1 MRFSIRAAIL
11 SPLTALLAG
20 APVIAYAQ
28 KPAHDSTQHQH
39 RPAGLSDSAYKAL
52 QSRGRIAMGVD
63 QYTSIHVFDDLP
75 DGGRI
80 ELQRGEDDRAGVA
93 TIRSHLRDI
102 KSAFETGNFSTP
114 AFVHMTEVPGT
125 AVMARRRAHIRYAVR
140 DLPRGAE
147 LRVRTTD
154 PEALTAVHQFL
165 AFQRGDHRAAGAEL
179 GKKP

>member
-1 MRFSIRAAIL
+1 MRLLTAVAVV
-11 SPLTALLAG
+11 PGLTALLAL
-20 APVIAYAQ
+20 APAAASAQ
-28 KPAHDSTQHQH
+28 KPTHDSTRHQH
-39 RPAGLSDSAYKAL
+39 RPAGLSDSAFRAL
-52 QSRGRIAMGVD
+52 QDRGRIAMGVD
-63 QYTSIHVFDDLP
+63 QYTSIHVFDDLS

-80 ELQRGEDDRAGVA
+80 ELQRGEDDSTGVA

-114 AFVHMTEVPGT
+114 AFVHMTEVPG
-125 AVMARRRAHIRYAVR
+125 AAIMAQRRARIRYIVR

-154 PEALTAVHQFL
+154 PEAIAAVHQFL
-165 AFQRGDHRAAGAEL
+165 AFQRGDHRAGGAEV

>member
-1 MRFSIRAAIL
+1 
-11 SPLTALLAG
+11 
-20 APVIAYAQ
+20 
-28 KPAHDSTQHQH
+28 
-39 RPAGLSDSAYKAL
+39 
-52 QSRGRIAMGVD
+52 MGVD
-63 QYTSIHVFDDLP
+63 QYTSIHVFDDMP

-93 TIRSHLRDI
+93 TIRSHLREI

-125 AVMARRRAHIRYAVR
+125 AVMAKRRAHIRYAVR
-140 DLPRGAE
+140 DLRRGAE

-154 PEALTAVHQFL
+154 PEALAAVHQFL

>member
-1 MRFSIRAAIL
+1 MRFAVGVAVMSG
-11 SPLTALLAG
+11 LTALLTVPS
-20 APVIAYAQ
+20 APALAQ
-28 KPAHDSTQHQH
+28 KPAHDPTRHDH
-39 RPAGLSDSAYKAL
+39 RPAGLSDSAFRAL
-52 QSRGRIAMGVD
+52 QERGRIAMGVD
-63 QYTSIHVFDDLP
+63 QYTSIHVFDDLR

-80 ELQRGEDDRAGVA
+80 ELQRGEDDSSGVA
-93 TIRSHLRDI
+93 TIRSHLREI
-102 KSAFETGNFSTP
+102 KSAFETGDFSTP
-114 AFVHMTEVPGT
+114 AFVHVTDVPGA

-154 PEALTAVHQFL
+154 PEALAAVHQFL